1 LNLSVLQQTF
11 VLSKLSVAGGQ
22 PVRYGFD
29 RSHLNLADL
38 LGAELTL
45 RSTGRIFCCSCGKQ
59 TPKSYAQG
67 HCYRC
72 FKRLARCDLCV
83 MAPHRCHFA
92 AGTCREPQW
101 GEDFCMQ
108 PHWVY
113 LANVTGLKV
122 GITRRGQE
130 RIRWMDQ
137 GAVQARL
144 LARANSRQAAG
155 ELEIA
160 IAAHVSDRAQW
171 RSLVAGSP
179 PPLDLDFEAVRVRA
193 LVPEP
198 PKGVTYLEDDEVDAL
213 VHDLTYPIDAW
224 PSVTRLN
231 FRKSKSVAGVLRG
244 IKGQYLLFDTGVFNV
259 REHGGYEI
267 ELVVRAQPAKPTQP
281 LDDQMELL

>member
-1 LNLSVLQQTF
+1 
-11 VLSKLSVAGGQ
+11 
-22 PVRYGFD
+22 
-29 RSHLNLADL
+29 
-38 LGAELTL
+38 
-45 RSTGRIFCCSCGKQ
+45 
-59 TPKSYAQG
+59 
-67 HCYRC
+67 
-72 FKRLARCDLCV
+72 
-83 MAPHRCHFA
+83 
-92 AGTCREPQW
+92 
-101 GEDFCMQ
+101 MQ
-108 PHWVY
+108 SHWVY

-122 GITRRGQE
+122 GITRGGGE

-144 LARANSRQAAG
+144 LARADSRRAAG
-155 ELEIA
+155 QLETA

-171 RSLVAGSP
+171 RRLVASNP

-198 PKGVTYLEDDEVDAL
+198 PKGVTYLEDDDVEAL
-213 VHDLTYPIDAW
+213 VHDLTYPVDAW

-244 IKGQYLLFDTGVFNV
+244 IKGQYLLFDSGVFNV

-267 ELVVRAQPAKPTQP
+267 ELATRTERTKSTQP